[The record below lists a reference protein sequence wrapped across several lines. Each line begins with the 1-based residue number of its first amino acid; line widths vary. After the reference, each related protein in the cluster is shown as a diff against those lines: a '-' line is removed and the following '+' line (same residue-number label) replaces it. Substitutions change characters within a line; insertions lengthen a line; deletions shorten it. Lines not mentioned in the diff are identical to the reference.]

1 MSERISTTVN
11 TLGSS
16 QERHFR
22 RLKIFLICML
32 LYNSLDELIFTTRKT
47 DLKTLKNSNAKK
59 FFLKG
64 LLILDAFKAPLN
76 IILLNDSK

>member
-1 MSERISTTVN
+1 M
-11 TLGSS
+11 
-16 QERHFR
+16 F
-22 RLKIFLICML
+22 

-64 LLILDAFKAPLN
+64 LLILDAFRQTT
-76 IILLNDSK
+76 

>member
-1 MSERISTTVN
+1 M
-11 TLGSS
+11 
-16 QERHFR
+16 F
-22 RLKIFLICML
+22 